1 MLMQTTNSTTLR
13 ASSGASGPSDP
24 DIVPVAKLE
33 KDVAAED
40 KLADDAAKKLRS
52 DKEKLKA
59 AKTDLAQQLAEAAKA
74 TEETHGAAENA
85 LDPKFD
91 KMLNGTMVETKQA
104 KDALKL
110 VKKLSANM
118 TLEQLDAMSLK
129 KEDAKFREAELER
142 CAMNVARLKMKFN
155 NVTHAVK
162 LQKQLSVIAT
172 QSLQRALHRAN
183 QANKNARNAPHIE
196 TATIAVQLE
205 RAQNATKRARV
216 FYIELKKRTALTKQ
230 AEKAMAA
237 MKERVEDQKA
247 QCAGFGKNLKQKKT
261 EEVDGGV
268 DAMPAPEEIK
278 KDPKKLPP
286 WFQSFLKKN
295 GWKGPNEKKVNS
307 QKNGGTNIAFVGKD
321 GKKKILTD
329 AKLTVSLHIKPVQG
343 SKQEAAATGASSAA
357 TGSDDG
363 DEDGDSKTGSAASG
377 SATGSATGSDNDE
390 DGDDDEN
397 KSDEK
402 EAKEDSSSSGPSDD
416 YNRDAATGSA
426 ASGATG
432 SSKRRKKTA
441 ASGATG
447 SSTGSATG
455 SSASGATGDDSNSNS
470 EVKKVSTKQSKI
482 DTELKEANKELIG
495 LEKKLKMPVEK
506 ANKEPTSEDD
516 KKSGL
521 EEANKE
527 LASLEKQLKMPV
539 EKEPPSG
546 KVTPEKETSKGDD
559 QNDKKAAA
567 APAPKKEEE
576 EEEKPLPKAPKADK
590 KAISEEDKEAVLQEG
605 TKTNAIEGT
614 TIKLKVVKQG
624 TLQKNPCGCYA
635 MPHCACDKR

>member
-1 MLMQTTNSTTLR
+1 
-13 ASSGASGPSDP
+13 
-24 DIVPVAKLE
+24 
-33 KDVAAED
+33 
-40 KLADDAAKKLRS
+40 
-52 DKEKLKA
+52 
-59 AKTDLAQQLAEAAKA
+59 
-74 TEETHGAAENA
+74 
-85 LDPKFD
+85 
-91 KMLNGTMVETKQA
+91 MVETKQA

-286 WFQSFLKKN
+286 WFQPFLKKN

-357 TGSDDG
+357 TV
-363 DEDGDSKTGSAASG
+363 
-377 SATGSATGSDNDE
+377 ATMGM
-390 DGDDDEN
+390 
-397 KSDEK
+397 KMVIVRL
-402 EAKEDSSSSGPSDD
+402 EALRLEVQQVVTIIMMKMVMMMKI
-416 YNRDAATGSA
+416 NLM
-426 ASGATG
+426 
-432 SSKRRKKTA
+432 KKKQ
-441 ASGATG
+441 
-447 SSTGSATG
+447 
-455 SSASGATGDDSNSNS
+455 
-470 EVKKVSTKQSKI
+470 KKIPHHLVHLMIIIGILQ
-482 DTELKEANKELIG
+482 LVALQVVQPVVANV
-495 LEKKLKMPVEK
+495 EKKLQQVAQLDPVQVVQ
-506 ANKEPTSEDD
+506 
-516 KKSGL
+516 
-521 EEANKE
+521 
-527 LASLEKQLKMPV
+527 LA
-539 EKEPPSG
+539 
-546 KVTPEKETSKGDD
+546 
-559 QNDKKAAA
+559 
-567 APAPKKEEE
+567 
-576 EEEKPLPKAPKADK
+576 
-590 KAISEEDKEAVLQEG
+590 AVLAVQLVM
-605 TKTNAIEGT
+605 IV
-614 TIKLKVVKQG
+614 IVIVK
-624 TLQKNPCGCYA
+624 
-635 MPHCACDKR
+635 